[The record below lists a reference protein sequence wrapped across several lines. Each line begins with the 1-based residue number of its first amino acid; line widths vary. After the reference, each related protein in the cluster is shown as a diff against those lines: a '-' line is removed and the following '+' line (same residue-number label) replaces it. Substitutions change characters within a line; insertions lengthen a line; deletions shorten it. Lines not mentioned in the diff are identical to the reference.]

1 MPNMIFFGR
10 NVMEEKSR
18 VASFGA
24 DSVLPEY
31 RGNALNSVMVN
42 YRLKLA
48 EQMGCTDC
56 TSIVDRKNKWNMAPY
71 FLGGL
76 IFLRRR

>member
-1 MPNMIFFGR
+1 MLNMIFFGR

-42 YRLKLA
+42 YRLKI
-48 EQMGCTDC
+48 G
-56 TSIVDRKNKWNMAPY
+56 
-71 FLGGL
+71 
-76 IFLRRR
+76 